1 MGKRLKFNTDKLQEI
16 VKIFNSMY
24 VEDKLYDY
32 VNYLLISRVGNKIA
46 FDMCIIMD
54 TAYTDSMVRLFSDEV
69 EEGEDFSL
77 SINFVEF
84 AKVVKSFKE
93 EYAYVTINDNNVF
106 IECGNVSHY
115 MELSTTSVPT
125 KIAYEL
131 LKCSNLEA
139 LMVDFRLANLYN
151 DMKSVE
157 SSLQYN
163 ALTVYLYGIMACPS
177 GVIATNSFTMSYVKS
192 NFFSDY
198 FLFPRH
204 SLKILSQLPKIGA
217 KYIVQDHKIYIIGEG
232 YQLYIGEWSGFT
244 RYPTDKILDIL
255 SLAEQE
261 EIIISEDSSL
271 LESIINCHRFDAYA
285 RVNFKDGY
293 VESNNKKHR
302 EQFTPIT
309 PVDYTYV
316 VHGEVIKS
324 AKNADKM
331 GVVPLKGM
339 LTVYD
344 GDAYRIIM
352 GVKEATE

>member
-32 VNYLLISRVGNKIA
+32 VNYLVISRVGNKIA

-106 IECGNVSHY
+106 IECGNVNHY

-125 KIAYEL
+125 KISYEL
-131 LKCSNLEA
+131 LKCSNLET

-217 KYIVQDHKIYIIGEG
+217 KYIVQDQASY
-232 YQLYIGEWSGFT
+232 F
-244 RYPTDKILDIL
+244 KIL
-255 SLAEQE
+255 EN
-261 EIIISEDSSL
+261 ISSRHL
-271 LESIINCHRFDAYA
+271 
-285 RVNFKDGY
+285 
-293 VESNNKKHR
+293 
-302 EQFTPIT
+302 
-309 PVDYTYV
+309 
-316 VHGEVIKS
+316 IKS
-324 AKNADKM
+324 
-331 GVVPLKGM
+331 
-339 LTVYD
+339 
-344 GDAYRIIM
+344 
-352 GVKEATE
+352 